1 MTERKINRGSEI
13 RAKGKSMGRE
23 RSGAS
28 ADPSDRP
35 SPQAGGLKTASSAEG
50 VRGTQDG
57 LPPSTESAEGSAA
70 TLAER
75 SLTLRAALFLTGRIA
90 LMLAG
95 IAVMGLGID
104 IVVKADLGNSP
115 ISATPNVLSLGFTAV
130 SFGTFMLGWQCFL
143 VLVQIALLRREFRLV
158 DLWQIPISVFF
169 GVCIDA
175 FMALLGPAAPTSYV
189 ASWLWLAGGMA
200 VLALGIVMTVVSGT
214 VMNCGEAVVQ
224 AVVRKTGARFG
235 TVKVG
240 FDLACAALACLCAFL
255 FVGHLAGV
263 REGKLA
269 LLDEIDKGRPQPA
282 GHTEGGANKVEQVED
297 DGNAVEERRMR
308 LERASKE
315 VDRHCRDNQ
324 EEEEI
329 HRGS

>member
-13 RAKGKSMGRE
+13 RTKGKSMGRE

-35 SPQAGGLKTASSAEG
+35 SPQAGGLKAASSAEG
-50 VRGTQDG
+50 IRGG
-57 LPPSTESAEGSAA
+57 LSLSTESAEGSPVA
-70 TLAER
+70 LAER
-75 SLTLRAALFLTGRIA
+75 SLTLRAALFLTGRIV

-143 VLVQIALLRREFRLV
+143 VLVQITLLRREFRLV

-169 GVCIDA
+169 GMCIDA
-175 FMALLGPAAPTSYV
+175 FMALLGPAAPTSYI

-200 VLALGIVMTVVSGT
+200 ILALGIAMTVVSGT

-224 AVVRKTGARFG
+224 AVVRKTHARFG

-263 REGKLA
+263 REGTFVCAAFTGVIVNVYMGLYGKLRDA
-269 LLDEIDKGRPQPA
+269 ARARSKARGESAADPLVQR
-282 GHTEGGANKVEQVED
+282 GGV
-297 DGNAVEERRMR
+297 
-308 LERASKE
+308 SS
-315 VDRHCRDNQ
+315 Q
-324 EEEEI
+324 E
-329 HRGS
+329 

>member
-1 MTERKINRGSEI
+1 
-13 RAKGKSMGRE
+13 
-23 RSGAS
+23 
-28 ADPSDRP
+28 
-35 SPQAGGLKTASSAEG
+35 
-50 VRGTQDG
+50 
-57 LPPSTESAEGSAA
+57 
-70 TLAER
+70 
-75 SLTLRAALFLTGRIA
+75 
-90 LMLAG
+90 MLAG

-115 ISATPNVLSLGFTAV
+115 ISATPNVLSIGFTMV

-263 REGKLA
+263 REGTFVCAAFTGVIVNVYMGLYGKLRDA
-269 LLDEIDKGRPQPA
+269 ARSRRAADSGTA
-282 GHTEGGANKVEQVED
+282 S
-297 DGNAVEERRMR
+297 NAAHR
-308 LERASKE
+308 LKR
-315 VDRHCRDNQ
+315 
-324 EEEEI
+324 
-329 HRGS
+329 

>member
-13 RAKGKSMGRE
+13 RTKGKSMGRE
-23 RSGAS
+23 RSGES
-28 ADPSDRP
+28 ADPSDRL
-35 SPQAGGLKTASSAEG
+35 SSQLGGLKAASLDE
-50 VRGTQDG
+50 GTQSG

-70 TLAER
+70 ALSER

-169 GVCIDA
+169 GVCIDT
-175 FMALLGPAAPTSYV
+175 FMALLGPATPTSYV
-189 ASWLWLAGGMA
+189 ASWLWLSGGMA

-263 REGKLA
+263 REGTFVCAAFTGVIVNAYMGLYGKLRDA
-269 LLDEIDKGRPQPA
+269 ARRRRKGTERPSADEPQGAPA
-282 GHTEGGANKVEQVED
+282 TEEA
-297 DGNAVEERRMR
+297 
-308 LERASKE
+308 
-315 VDRHCRDNQ
+315 
-324 EEEEI
+324 
-329 HRGS
+329 

>member
-23 RSGAS
+23 RSGVS

-35 SPQAGGLKTASSAEG
+35 SPQAGGIKATSLDEGARGGLSSS
-50 VRGTQDG
+50 V
-57 LPPSTESAEGSAA
+57 ESAEGSPAA
-70 TLAER
+70 LSER

-115 ISATPNVLSLGFTAV
+115 ISATPNVLSIGFTMV

-169 GVCIDA
+169 GVCIDT

-263 REGKLA
+263 REGTFVCAAFTGVIVSIYMGLYGKLRDA
-269 LLDEIDKGRPQPA
+269 ARSRRKGTERPSADEPQGAPA
-282 GHTEGGANKVEQVED
+282 TEEA
-297 DGNAVEERRMR
+297 
-308 LERASKE
+308 
-315 VDRHCRDNQ
+315 
-324 EEEEI
+324 
-329 HRGS
+329 

>member
-13 RAKGKSMGRE
+13 RTKGKSMGRE
-23 RSGAS
+23 RSGVS
-28 ADPSDRP
+28 TDPSDRP
-35 SPQAGGLKTASSAEG
+35 SCGVTASSSASSGSMRKTSTDSVGE
-50 VRGTQDG
+50 RRRQSG
-57 LPPSTESAEGSAA
+57 LQA
-70 TLAER
+70 TL
-75 SLTLRAALFLTGRIA
+75 FLAGRIL

-95 IAVMGLGID
+95 VSVMALGID
-104 IVVKADLGNSP
+104 IVVKANLGNSP

-143 VLVQIALLRREFRLV
+143 VLVQVAILRREFRLV
-158 DLWQIPISVFF
+158 DLWQIPISVLF

-189 ASWLWLAGGMA
+189 VSWLWLVGGMA

-224 AVVRKTGARFG
+224 AVVRKTGIRFG

-263 REGKLA
+263 REGTLVCAAFTGVIVNAYMGLYGKLRDSA
-269 LLDEIDKGRPQPA
+269 RVRCA
-282 GHTEGGANKVEQVED
+282 
-297 DGNAVEERRMR
+297 
-308 LERASKE
+308 RADCGE
-315 VDRHCRDNQ
+315 VG
-324 EEEEI
+324 EVVGFTSE
-329 HRGS
+329 

>member
-23 RSGAS
+23 RSGVS

-35 SPQAGGLKTASSAEG
+35 SPQVGGLKAASSAEG
-50 VRGTQDG
+50 VRGG
-57 LPPSTESAEGSAA
+57 LSSSVESAEGSPAA
-70 TLAER
+70 PAER
-75 SLTLRAALFLTGRIA
+75 SMTLRAALFLTGRIA
-90 LMLAG
+90 LMLVG
-95 IAVMGLGID
+95 IAVMALGID

-169 GVCIDA
+169 GVCIDT

-189 ASWLWLAGGMA
+189 VSWLWLAGGMA

-240 FDLACAALACLCAFL
+240 FDLACAALACLCSFL

-263 REGKLA
+263 REGTFVCAAFTGVIVNVYMGLYGKLRDA
-269 LLDEIDKGRPQPA
+269 ARS
-282 GHTEGGANKVEQVED
+282 
-297 DGNAVEERRMR
+297 RRAADSGT
-308 LERASKE
+308 ASE
-315 VDRHCRDNQ
+315 CCTSAETVGPFTS
-324 EEEEI
+324 E
-329 HRGS
+329 

>member
-23 RSGAS
+23 RSGVS

-35 SPQAGGLKTASSAEG
+35 SPQAGGLKAASSAEG
-50 VRGTQDG
+50 VRGG
-57 LPPSTESAEGSAA
+57 LSSSVESAEGSPAA
-70 TLAER
+70 PAER
-75 SLTLRAALFLTGRIA
+75 SMTLRAALFLTGRIA
-90 LMLAG
+90 LMLVG
-95 IAVMGLGID
+95 IAVMALGID

-169 GVCIDA
+169 GVCIDT

-240 FDLACAALACLCAFL
+240 FDLACAALACLCSFL

-263 REGKLA
+263 REGTFVCAAFTGVIVNVYMGLYGKLRDA
-269 LLDEIDKGRPQPA
+269 ARS
-282 GHTEGGANKVEQVED
+282 
-297 DGNAVEERRMR
+297 RRAADSGT
-308 LERASKE
+308 ASE
-315 VDRHCRDNQ
+315 CCTSAETVGPFTS
-324 EEEEI
+324 E
-329 HRGS
+329 

>member
-23 RSGAS
+23 RSGVS

-35 SPQAGGLKTASSAEG
+35 SPQAGGIKATSLDEGARGGLSSS
-50 VRGTQDG
+50 V
-57 LPPSTESAEGSAA
+57 ESAEGSPAA
-70 TLAER
+70 LAER

-115 ISATPNVLSLGFTAV
+115 ISAMPNVLSLGFTAV

-263 REGKLA
+263 REGTFVCAAFTGVIVNVYMSLYGKMRDA
-269 LLDEIDKGRPQPA
+269 ARS
-282 GHTEGGANKVEQVED
+282 
-297 DGNAVEERRMR
+297 RRAADSGT
-308 LERASKE
+308 ASE
-315 VDRHCRDNQ
+315 CCTSAETVGPFTS
-324 EEEEI
+324 E
-329 HRGS
+329 

>member
-1 MTERKINRGSEI
+1 MTEWKINRGSEI

-23 RSGAS
+23 RSGVS

-35 SPQAGGLKTASSAEG
+35 SPQAGGLKAASSAEG
-50 VRGTQDG
+50 VRGG
-57 LPPSTESAEGSAA
+57 LSSSVESAEGSPAA
-70 TLAER
+70 PAER
-75 SLTLRAALFLTGRIA
+75 SMTLRAALFLTGRIA
-90 LMLAG
+90 LMLVG
-95 IAVMGLGID
+95 IAVMALGID

-169 GVCIDA
+169 GVCIDT

-189 ASWLWLAGGMA
+189 VSWLWLAGGMA

-240 FDLACAALACLCAFL
+240 FDLACAALACLCSFL

-263 REGKLA
+263 REGTFVCAAFTGVIVNVYMGLYGKLRDA
-269 LLDEIDKGRPQPA
+269 ARS
-282 GHTEGGANKVEQVED
+282 
-297 DGNAVEERRMR
+297 RRAADSGT
-308 LERASKE
+308 ASE
-315 VDRHCRDNQ
+315 CCTSAETVGPFTS
-324 EEEEI
+324 E
-329 HRGS
+329 

>member
-13 RAKGKSMGRE
+13 RTKGKSMGRE
-23 RSGAS
+23 RSGES
-28 ADPSDRP
+28 ADPSDRL
-35 SPQAGGLKTASSAEG
+35 SSQLGGLKAASLDE
-50 VRGTQDG
+50 GTQSG

-70 TLAER
+70 ALSER

-175 FMALLGPAAPTSYV
+175 FMALLGSAAPTSYV

-263 REGKLA
+263 REGTFVCAAFTGVIVNIYMGLYGKLRDA
-269 LLDEIDKGRPQPA
+269 ARRRRKGTERPSADEPQGAPA
-282 GHTEGGANKVEQVED
+282 TEEA
-297 DGNAVEERRMR
+297 
-308 LERASKE
+308 
-315 VDRHCRDNQ
+315 
-324 EEEEI
+324 
-329 HRGS
+329 

>member
-23 RSGAS
+23 RSGVS

-35 SPQAGGLKTASSAEG
+35 SPQAGGLKAASSAEG
-50 VRGTQDG
+50 VRGG
-57 LPPSTESAEGSAA
+57 LSSSVESAEGSPAA
-70 TLAER
+70 PAER
-75 SLTLRAALFLTGRIA
+75 SMTLRAALFLTGRIA
-90 LMLAG
+90 LMLVG
-95 IAVMGLGID
+95 IAVMALGID

-169 GVCIDA
+169 GVCIDT

-189 ASWLWLAGGMA
+189 VSWLWLAGGMA

-240 FDLACAALACLCAFL
+240 FDLACAALACLCSFL

-263 REGKLA
+263 REGTFVCAAFTGVIVNVYMGLYGKLRDA
-269 LLDEIDKGRPQPA
+269 ARSRRKGTERPSADEPQGAPA
-282 GHTEGGANKVEQVED
+282 TEEA
-297 DGNAVEERRMR
+297 
-308 LERASKE
+308 
-315 VDRHCRDNQ
+315 
-324 EEEEI
+324 
-329 HRGS
+329 

>member
-57 LPPSTESAEGSAA
+57 LPPSTESAEGSPAA
-70 TLAER
+70 LAER

-115 ISATPNVLSLGFTAV
+115 ISATPNVLSIGFPAV

-169 GVCIDA
+169 GMCIDA
-175 FMALLGPAAPTSYV
+175 FMALLSPAAPTSYV
-189 ASWLWLAGGMA
+189 ASWLWLAVGMA

-263 REGKLA
+263 REGTFACAAFTGVIVNVYMGLYGKLRDA
-269 LLDEIDKGRPQPA
+269 ARARSKARGESVADPLVQR
-282 GHTEGGANKVEQVED
+282 GGV
-297 DGNAVEERRMR
+297 
-308 LERASKE
+308 SS
-315 VDRHCRDNQ
+315 Q
-324 EEEEI
+324 E
-329 HRGS
+329 